1 MDAHVKLTEN
11 VTDTQPDELST
22 GYSAVSKLSNREMTR
37 SFGTKMIIH
46 HLFNQMCHL
55 LTQVHQLMIPVDP
68 PSGRGESPAG
78 NVGCTRPRCSSL
90 QLDMAITTSFI
101 TKAKSKTLNAGGILV
116 RLGKIH
122 KDMITELRKIART

>member
-1 MDAHVKLTEN
+1 MDAHVKLTDN

-22 GYSAVSKLSNREMTR
+22 GYSAVSKLSNREMTH

-68 PSGRGESPAG
+68 PKWERGI
-78 NVGCTRPRCSSL
+78 TRWKCWLYEAKVFSSS
-90 QLDMAITTSFI
+90 T
-101 TKAKSKTLNAGGILV
+101 
-116 RLGKIH
+116 
-122 KDMITELRKIART
+122 